1 VPPRG
6 VQHDGGLLLG
16 LDVGTTRIKAVVLD
30 AAGGERAAAAV
41 PTPFAVAAGGV
52 EMDAADFEAA
62 LSSVVAAVG
71 PDRERVAAVGVA
83 GMAESGAPLAAG
95 RPVAPVI
102 AWYDGR
108 GEETVAALESRFGP
122 DLARRTGRRVRT
134 VSSVAKLGWLLDHG
148 LAPPKRW
155 LGVPELALFL
165 LTGVEATEHSL
176 AARTGAY
183 DVIERAWL
191 PSVAAQLGLPV
202 GIFPAVRRAGSV
214 MGRISEAAARR
225 FGLPAGVPAT
235 IAGHDH
241 LAAGAALGTGDDDLL
256 NSVGTAETVF
266 RRTPTAPDV
275 GVALALDL
283 AVTIWPGGQ
292 AWGVLASAARSG
304 LVLGGLAAS
313 LGRSPAELDG
323 LAAAGDAA
331 GGPGSA
337 GARWGAALAGLAAR
351 TAAAGARV
359 ADLLGPHRR
368 LVVFGGGSRSLP
380 WLAAKA
386 AVAGVP
392 VVRSPVAEAAVR
404 GAALAA
410 GVAAGW
416 WPSPGDGPVPVL
428 EAPVPD
434 APVRGGGRP
443 PGTMGGP

>member
-1 VPPRG
+1 MPPRG